1 MAGIHI
7 KVNGA
12 PLEHSGQPEHCKLQ
26 DRGHKYLHVD
36 IRFPLVS

>member
-1 MAGIHI
+1 MSGIHI

-12 PLEHSGQPEHCKLQ
+12 PLEHSSLPEYYKLQ
-26 DRGHKYLHVD
+26 DRGCKYLHVD